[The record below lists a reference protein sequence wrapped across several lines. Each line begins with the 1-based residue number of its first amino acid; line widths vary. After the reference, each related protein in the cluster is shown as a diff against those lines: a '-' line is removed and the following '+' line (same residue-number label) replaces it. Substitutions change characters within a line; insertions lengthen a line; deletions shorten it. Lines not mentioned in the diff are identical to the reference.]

1 MKLILEPFSDADA
14 GLPQI
19 RIPVE
24 RLTLAKRRWRGM
36 AEDGAEFGFDLV
48 TPLMDGTPVFATA
61 DALYIVAQ
69 KYEPV
74 LELRIAD
81 CEPSPLRVAREAAR
95 LGWLIG
101 NLHFQMEI
109 TGEVVRVA
117 DDPALRQLF
126 AREGLAFTECKR
138 VFHPLAGGHRH

>member
-1 MKLILEPFSDADA
+1 MELIHAPLDACVP
-14 GLPQI
+14 GLTPL

-24 RLTLAKRRWRGM
+24 RQTLAKRRWRGV
-36 AEDGAEFGFDLV
+36 AEDGAEFGFDLDA
-48 TPLMDGTPVFATA
+48 PLADGAPVFAKGES
-61 DALYIVAQ
+61 LYIVAQ

-74 LELRIAD
+74 LEVALGTD
-81 CEPSPLRVAREAAR
+81 SPTAAR

-109 TGEVVRVA
+109 IGEVVRVA

-126 AREGLAFTECKR
+126 AREGLAFTGRKR
-138 VFHPLAGGHRH
+138 VFHPLAGGHHH